1 MDLSLDEMAQAAVDA
16 VNAVCVGQSAPG
28 RPSWARDA
36 EPLGHDPK
44 LWAELCAIGLP
55 GLAVAEEQGGGGA
68 DLLTLTAVA
77 QQLGTVLAPAPF
89 NEHAVAVR
97 LLSRL
102 APKHPDLE
110 AAVSGELI
118 VTLAPRV
125 TDGVA
130 LAVPAGA
137 VADLVIGCDGDELV
151 VVRSEPPRDALPNQG
166 NLPLADRD
174 LRAGDRVVLASGL
187 AAPEAFE
194 DASSEWRTLVAAW
207 LAGLSAGALD
217 VAVRWVKDRQQF
229 GVPIGSFQ
237 AVAHGL
243 ADIPGQVDGATLLA
257 REAAWSLT
265 TGLRS
270 TTGASGAEL
279 ALMALLFASDTARE
293 ASAKLVQYH
302 GGLGVA
308 EEHDAQLFY
317 RRARAYPLVTGGR
330 RAQLREL
337 GTAVI
342 AATSASA
349 RGDA

>member
-16 VNAVCVGQSAPG
+16 VDAVCVGQSAPG

-55 GLAVAEEQGGGGA
+55 GLAVAEELGGGGA
-68 DLLTLTAVA
+68 DLLALTAVA
-77 QQLGTVLAPAPF
+77 ERLGTVLAPAPF
-89 NEHAVAVR
+89 NEHAVGVR
-97 LLSRL
+97 LLARL
-102 APKHPDLE
+102 APNHPDLE
-110 AAVSGELI
+110 AAVSGEPI

-125 TDGVA
+125 SGGVA
-130 LAVPAGA
+130 LVVPAGA
-137 VADLVIGCDGDELV
+137 VADIVIGLDGDELV
-151 VVRSEPPRDALPNQG
+151 AVRSEPPREALPNQG
-166 NLPLADRD
+166 NLPIADRD
-174 LRAGDRVVLASGL
+174 LRSGASVVLATGI
-187 AAPEAFE
+187 AAPEAFQ
-194 DASSEWRTLVAAW
+194 DASDEWRTLVAAW
-207 LAGLSAGALD
+207 LAGLASGALD
-217 VAVRWVKDRQQF
+217 VATRWVKDRQQF
-229 GVPIGSFQ
+229 GVAIGSFQ

-270 TTGASGAEL
+270 TTGAGGAEL
-279 ALMALLFASDTARE
+279 ALMALLFAADAARE

-317 RRARAYPLVTGGR
+317 RRARAYPLVTGAR

-337 GTAVI
+337 GTAVV
-342 AATSASA
+342 AASSG
-349 RGDA
+349 GDA

>member
-55 GLAVAEEQGGGGA
+55 GLAVAEELGGGGA
-68 DLLTLTAVA
+68 DLLALTAVA
-77 QQLGTVLAPAPF
+77 QELGSVLAPAPF
-89 NEHAVAVR
+89 NEHAVAVQ
-97 LLSRL
+97 LLARL
-102 APKHPDLE
+102 APNHPDLE

-125 TDGVA
+125 ADGVG
-130 LAVPAGA
+130 LVVPAGA

-151 VVRSEPPRDALPNQG
+151 AVRSDPPREALPNQG
-166 NLPLADRD
+166 NLPIADRD
-174 LRAGDRVVLASGL
+174 LRSGERVVLATGV
-187 AAPEAFE
+187 AAPEAFD
-194 DASSEWRTLVAAW
+194 DANNEWRTLVAAW

-217 VAVRWVKDRQQF
+217 VATRWVKERQQF

-243 ADIPGQVDGATLLA
+243 ADIPGQVDGSTLLA

-265 TGLRS
+265 TGLPS

-279 ALMALLFASDTARE
+279 VLMALLFAAETARE

-317 RRARAYPLVTGGR
+317 RRARAYPLVTGAR

-337 GTAVI
+337 GKAVI
-342 AATSASA
+342 TASA
-349 RGDA
+349 EGDA